1 MEIEKIKVK
10 SFVADEYQA
19 AEGIKTV
26 RTNLM
31 FCGEGVR
38 AIGITSFGVAEGKTS
53 VSFQLAASLAQSKK
67 NVLLLDG
74 DLRKSVLQNRLGVC
88 EKVDGLSHLLSGM
101 ADTKSV
107 VKPTD
112 IPGLYIMFAGARVA
126 NASELLGSESMKKM
140 IPILKESFDYI
151 IADMAPLGQIIDCA
165 VAAPALDGVLLVV
178 DATHSSYK
186 LERRVVSQLERTGS
200 KVLGVVLNHVDF
212 KDKGGYYGKA
222 YGYGYGG
229 KYGD

>member
-1 MEIEKIKVK
+1 MEIEKIIVK

-19 AEGIKTV
+19 AEAIKTL

-126 NASELLGSESMKKM
+126 NSSELLGSESMKKM

>member
-19 AEGIKTV
+19 AEAIKTL

-151 IADMAPLGQIIDCA
+151 IADMAPLGLNIDCA
-165 VAAPALDGVLLVV
+165 VAAPALDGVLRVV

>member
-19 AEGIKTV
+19 AEAIKTL

-74 DLRKSVLQNRLGVC
+74 DLRKSVLQNRLGVR

-126 NASELLGSESMKKM
+126 NASELLGSERMKKM

-165 VAAPALDGVLLVV
+165 VAAPALEDRKAHL
-178 DATHSSYK
+178 
-186 LERRVVSQLERTGS
+186 RTPVTNS
-200 KVLGVVLNHVDF
+200 
-212 KDKGGYYGKA
+212 
-222 YGYGYGG
+222 
-229 KYGD
+229 